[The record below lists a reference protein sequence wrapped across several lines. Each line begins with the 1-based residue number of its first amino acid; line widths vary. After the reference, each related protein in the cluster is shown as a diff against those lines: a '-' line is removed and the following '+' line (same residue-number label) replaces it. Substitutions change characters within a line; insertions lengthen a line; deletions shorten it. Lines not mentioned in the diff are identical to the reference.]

1 MENVFVISFLVTA
14 LFCLA
19 KFVEMKFLE
28 NELKPLKFLMRDAV
42 IVFVCSVLATFVF
55 FNMDVSLTDFL
66 NVMTETK
73 TAPVGGAAEIF
84 TEAPGF

>member
-1 MENVFVISFLVTA
+1 MFVISILVTA

-19 KFVEMKFLE
+19 KFIEMKYVE

-42 IVFVCSVLATFVF
+42 IVFICSVASTFIF
-55 FNMDVSLTDFL
+55 FNMDVSLSDFL